1 MSTLYDS
8 ANQIIVYD
16 EAKIT
21 NYKVAPFY
29 ANTKALNY
37 NAINIETIHLE
48 IARRES
54 YANPHNTLKTVQTR
68 EILYEENTPLKPK
81 CKGCVTNSCR

>member
-29 ANTKALNY
+29 ANTKTLNY
-37 NAINIETIHLE
+37 NAINIETIH
-48 IARRES
+48 
-54 YANPHNTLKTVQTR
+54 
-68 EILYEENTPLKPK
+68 
-81 CKGCVTNSCR
+81 